1 MIILCIVLACREMDL
16 SYLFIYWMDSPLN
29 TEAAMKKIEERIC
42 CGLQAPIKDAAR
54 KLYDVQVLKVNMFVQ
69 CTVS

>member
-1 MIILCIVLACREMDL
+1 
-16 SYLFIYWMDSPLN
+16 MDSPLN

-42 CGLQAPIKDAAR
+42 CGIQAPIKDAAR